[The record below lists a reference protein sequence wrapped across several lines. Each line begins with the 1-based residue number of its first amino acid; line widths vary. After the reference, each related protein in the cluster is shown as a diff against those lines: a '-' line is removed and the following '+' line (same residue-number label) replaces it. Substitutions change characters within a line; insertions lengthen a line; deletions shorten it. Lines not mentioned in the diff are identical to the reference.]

1 MYTNLKS
8 ARFKTAWGIVLLF
21 GVLFAATGL
30 KLMAII
36 QFAQIT
42 NGVLLPI
49 IARILLW
56 IMNKTSVL
64 GILKKNITQ
73 NILGFIILIIAFL
86 LSARTLWFFYLNL

>member
-1 MYTNLKS
+1 
-8 ARFKTAWGIVLLF
+8 
-21 GVLFAATGL
+21 
-30 KLMAII
+30 MAII